1 MVTTPIIKRR
11 NLWLKDAKTVVMNV
25 IATKNVLTVL
35 TMYVLTVSTIGNLL
49 IKQKG
54 IYTWL

>member
-35 TMYVLTVSTIGNLL
+35 TMYVLIVNTIRNPL